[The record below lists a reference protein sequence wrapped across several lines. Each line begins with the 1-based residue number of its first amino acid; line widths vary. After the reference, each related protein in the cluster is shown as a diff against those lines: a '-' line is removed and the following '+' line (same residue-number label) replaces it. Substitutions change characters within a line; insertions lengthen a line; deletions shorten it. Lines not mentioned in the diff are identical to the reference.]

1 MRSLDRFR
9 DEVLRWNR
17 SFSLVSRQDPEGQT
31 DRLIREC
38 VQGADA
44 LGAELADLAPAARIL
59 YVDLGTGGG
68 FPGLLW
74 ALLLP
79 ERLPPDARLQET
91 HLVEPREK
99 RAWFLDRTARAL
111 GLEDVSVHAVRWG
124 QGGPLTRR
132 RADLL
137 VVSMKAL
144 HLPDSDLL
152 AQAAAMAPGW
162 EGSLLVVRFVTAQDA
177 HSRTFDPA
185 LGAPAES
192 SLDPARP
199 HHRFRVLGD
208 EDLHSSLLLSW
219 YPDSAL

>member
-1 MRSLDRFR
+1 MTVLDRFR
-9 DEVLRWNR
+9 EEVLRWNR

-79 ERLPPDARLQET
+79 ERLPPGASLLET

-99 RAWFLDRTARAL
+99 RAWFLDRTARSL
-111 GLEDVSVHAVRWG
+111 GLEDVSVHGVRWG

-132 RADLL
+132 QADLL
-137 VVSMKAL
+137 IVSMKAL
-144 HLPDSDLL
+144 HLPDPALL
-152 AQAAAMAPGW
+152 ARAAAMAPGW
-162 EGSLLVVRFVTAQDA
+162 EGPLLVVRFVTAQDA
-177 HSRTFDPA
+177 RSRTFDPA
-185 LGAPAES
+185 LGAPAGS
-192 SLDPARP
+192 CPDPTRP

-219 YPDSAL
+219 YPAPVS